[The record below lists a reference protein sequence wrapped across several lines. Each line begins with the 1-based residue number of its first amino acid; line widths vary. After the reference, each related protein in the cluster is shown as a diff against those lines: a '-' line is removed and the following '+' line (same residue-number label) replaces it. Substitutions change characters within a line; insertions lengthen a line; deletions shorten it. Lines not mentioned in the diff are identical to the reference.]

1 MQASGPAAVLVKSHG
16 DFVFWVQRSA
26 SMLVQATDSRAWMWE
41 APKLTHCKSS
51 EGKID
56 LSHFIL

>member
-26 SMLVQATDSRAWMWE
+26 SMVVGASDRQQGVDVGSTQAHT
-41 APKLTHCKSS
+41 L
-51 EGKID
+51 
-56 LSHFIL
+56 